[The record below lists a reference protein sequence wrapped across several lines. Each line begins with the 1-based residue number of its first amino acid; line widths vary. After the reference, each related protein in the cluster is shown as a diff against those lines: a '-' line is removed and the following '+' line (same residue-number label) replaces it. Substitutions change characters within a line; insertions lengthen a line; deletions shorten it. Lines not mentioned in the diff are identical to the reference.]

1 MKCAICGITTDS
13 IEAAIDEGWI
23 PYVWDGDIEQE
34 GPFCGSC
41 FESLIEIDED
51 GEYVVEEE
59 YRGKIIYQDG
69 DFFDETE
76 GEKHPLVGLI
86 LEYCEN

>member
-1 MKCAICGITTDS
+1 MKCSICGITIDS
-13 IEAAIDEGWI
+13 VEEAIDEWWI
-23 PYVWDGDIEQE
+23 PYVWEGDLEQE

-41 FESLIEIDED
+41 FEGLIEIDED
-51 GEYVVEEE
+51 GEFVVKEE

-69 DFFDETE
+69 DFDE
-76 GEKHPLVGLI
+76 GEGEEHPLVGLE